1 MQEKSKKVKADSEI
15 SDPGLLS
22 DDPQQSQ
29 VGLVLNMG
37 GGKPVNK
44 YKYKKRQRKQKTEV
58 KERD

>member
-1 MQEKSKKVKADSEI
+1 MQEKPKKVKADSEI

-29 VGLVLNMG
+29 TGLLLDMD
-37 GGKPVNK
+37 GGKPVN
-44 YKYKKRQRKQKTEV
+44 KYKKRQRKQKTLV